1 MMSAILAT
9 PDAQMAQSIST
20 RVEEVAINVEA
31 KSRLKIRPHVQDI
44 AALAEEWQTTIEF
57 FENSIFREDQ
67 YFDFRNLRDV
77 LLPAAEKTKLI
88 YAEIESTALNSSDE
102 LEGLCELPEA
112 KVQIERILRKL
123 ESWPSNDPTRRN
135 AARESISRDEIVSD
149 AELAAM

>member
-1 MMSAILAT
+1 MSAILAT